1 MRPGVGTID
10 VLRRSGWAAPLVGVL
25 LVACAVGPNFER
37 PPSPEAESYTAEP
50 MPGVLAPGAGDRKE
64 QRLRLA
70 QDLSARWWELFRSAP
85 LDGVVA
91 RALADSPSLVAAR
104 ATLAQAREAVV
115 AARGSLL
122 PQVDATASAGR
133 TRTPAL
139 RSGLPSSTST
149 LYSVGLSASYLV
161 DVFGGTRR
169 TVEQQAALA
178 ELRYYELAAA
188 WLTLT
193 GNVATRAI
201 EIAALGAQIDAVE
214 AVIADDEHNLD
225 LVRRTF
231 EAGKVARADVLVAET
246 QLATD
251 RTQLPALRQRLA
263 AARHA
268 LSALAGRVPSAWTPP
283 AFTLDDFTLPGELPV
298 SLPSEL
304 ARQRPDVRA
313 AEARLHAAS
322 AAIGVATA
330 QLYPQL
336 TLSGSFSREA
346 LTLGALSSG
355 AGTAWAA
362 AGALATPLF
371 HGGTLRAERRAAI
384 DAYEASLASYRQT
397 LLVGF
402 QQVADALR
410 ALEHDAELVGAAE
423 QLLDTATES
432 LELQRVSY
440 QAGKTDLLRL
450 IDAERA
456 VQQARSGLAVARGQR
471 LQDTVQL
478 FAALGGGWWQAGL

>member
-1 MRPGVGTID
+1 
-10 VLRRSGWAAPLVGVL
+10 VLTTHVPRRSAPAAALAGL
-25 LVACAVGPNFER
+25 LLLAACAVGPDFVR
-37 PPSPEAESYTAEP
+37 PPSPEPASYTAEP
-50 MPGVLAPGAGDRKE
+50 TPAILAPGAGGPQR

-70 QDLSARWWELFRSAP
+70 QDLSARWWELFRSPP
-85 LDGVVA
+85 LDAVLT
-91 RALADSPSLVAAR
+91 RALDDSPSLAAAR
-104 ATLAQAREAVV
+104 ATLAQAREAVT

-122 PQVDATASAGR
+122 PQVDAAASADR
-133 TRTPAL
+133 TRSPAL
-139 RSGLPSSTST
+139 RSGIPSSTAE

-178 ELRYYELAAA
+178 DVQSYELAAA
-188 WLTLT
+188 WLSLT
-193 GNVATRAI
+193 GNAATRAI
-201 EIAALGAQIDAVE
+201 EIASVRAEIAAIQ
-214 AVIADDEHNLD
+214 AVIADDEHNLE
-225 LVRRTF
+225 LVQDTF
-231 EAGKVARADVLVAET
+231 AAGKATRADVLVAET

-263 AARHA
+263 VARHA
-268 LSALAGRVPSAWTPP
+268 LSALAGQVPAAWTPP
-283 AFTLDDFTLPGELPV
+283 AFDLDDFALPGELPL

-304 ARQRPDVRA
+304 ARQRPDIRA
-313 AEARLHAAS
+313 AEAKLHAAS

-330 QLYPQL
+330 ALYPQL

-346 LTLGALSSG
+346 LTIGALSSG
-355 AGTAWAA
+355 AGTAWTV
-362 AGALATPLF
+362 AGALATPVF

-384 DAYEASLASYRQT
+384 DAYEASLATYRET
-397 LLVGF
+397 VLAAF

-410 ALEHDAELVGAAE
+410 ALEHDAALVGAAE

-456 VQQARSGLAVARGQR
+456 MQQARSGLAVARGQR

-478 FAALGGGWWQAGL
+478 FVALGGGWWQAGL